1 MLVPLAIAFP
11 PVLHVQILVQVYACV
26 KTAQPYILLFPP
38 VYVKLTHIRIYM
50 FYLQIKQV
58 NIAV

>member
-1 MLVPLAIAFP
+1 M
-11 PVLHVQILVQVYACV
+11 HV

-38 VYVKLTHIRIYM
+38 VYVKLKHIRIYM